1 MPLPGDKAM
10 RKLPKEKRDKLI
22 IVIVVT
28 AVTLSSLWFGLI
40 DYQNSRLATL
50 AVKRKNLEKKLSDME
65 NSIRNGSS
73 LDSQLA
79 VEGQKLADLEE
90 NMASGD
96 LYSWMVNTLRQFKLS
111 YKIDIPQFST
121 IATADMNML
130 PKFPY
135 KQATMTINGTA
146 YFHELGRFVADFE
159 NRFPQIRIQNLD
171 IQPASGLTQGDR
183 EKLTF
188 KMDIVALIKSG
199 AS

>member
-1 MPLPGDKAM
+1 
-10 RKLPKEKRDKLI
+10 
-22 IVIVVT
+22 
-28 AVTLSSLWFGLI
+28 
-40 DYQNSRLATL
+40 
-50 AVKRKNLEKKLSDME
+50 ME
-65 NSIRNGSS
+65 NSIRNTSS

-146 YFHELGRFVADFE
+146 YFHDLGRFVADFE

-171 IQPASGLTQGDR
+171 IQPASGLTQTDH

>member
-1 MPLPGDKAM
+1 
-10 RKLPKEKRDKLI
+10 
-22 IVIVVT
+22 
-28 AVTLSSLWFGLI
+28 
-40 DYQNSRLATL
+40 
-50 AVKRKNLEKKLSDME
+50 
-65 NSIRNGSS
+65 
-73 LDSQLA
+73 
-79 VEGQKLADLEE
+79 
-90 NMASGD
+90 
-96 LYSWMVNTLRQFKLS
+96 MVNTLRQFKLS

-146 YFHELGRFVADFE
+146 YFHDLGRFVSDFE

-171 IQPASGLTQGDR
+171 IQPASGFTQGDR

-188 KMDIVALIKSG
+188 KLDIVALIKSG

>member
-1 MPLPGDKAM
+1 MK
-10 RKLPKEKRDKLI
+10 KLPKEKRDKLI
-22 IVIVVT
+22 VVIVVT
-28 AVTLSSLWFGLI
+28 AVTMSSLWFGLI
-40 DYQNSRLATL
+40 DYQKSRLTTI
-50 AVKRKNLEKKLSDME
+50 AVKKKNLERKVAEVE
-65 NSIRNGSS
+65 NAIRNAST
-73 LDSQLA
+73 LDTQ
-79 VEGQKLADLEE
+79 VEAESQKLAEMEE

-111 YKIDIPQFST
+111 YKVDIPQFST
-121 IATADMNML
+121 ITTADMNML

-146 YFHELGRFVADFE
+146 YFHDLGSFIADFE
-159 NRFPQIRIQNLD
+159 NRFPEIRIQNLD

-183 EKLTF
+183 EKLSF

>member
-10 RKLPKEKRDKLI
+10 RKLPKEKRDKLV
-22 IVIVVT
+22 IVIVIT
-28 AVTLSSLWFGLI
+28 AITLSSLKFGLI

-50 AVKRKNLEKKLSDME
+50 AVKRKSLEKKLSDME
-65 NSIRNGSS
+65 NSIRNGNS

-121 IATADMNML
+121 ISTADMNML

-146 YFHELGRFVADFE
+146 YFHDLGRFVSDFE

-171 IQPASGLTQGDR
+171 IQPASGFTQGDR

-188 KMDIVALIKSG
+188 KLDIVALIKSG